1 MGDRALDWLVCIW
14 KSPLTDQPF
23 TVSRNWLALRGANPP
38 GSARLQISKH
48 QNKKAC
54 LIRLLHNHN
63 KYKGLRL
70 VSSTEWKL
78 SKCYCLWWWWL
89 DPSST
94 LSWELPGIWLNSP
107 APEHHH
113 PCLPQMDEVT
123 RGGSML
129 RGRPLEIAG
138 LIQSSISSVS
148 KESACNAEDPGSIPG
163 SGRCPGEGKGYPLQ
177 YSGLENSMNC
187 IAHRVAKSRTR
198 LSLFILKKDDQV
210 LCIL

>member
-38 GSARLQISKH
+38 GSARPQISKH

-54 LIRLLHNHN
+54 LIQPLRNHN

-78 SKCYCLWWWWL
+78 SKCYCLWWRWL

-94 LSWELPGIWLNSP
+94 LTWELPGIWLNSP
-107 APEHHH
+107 TPGHHH
-113 PCLPQMDEVT
+113 PCLTQMDEVS

-138 LIQSSISSVS
+138 LIHLLLAQLVKNLPAMLKTLVQFLGQEDALEKEKATHSSILVW
-148 KESACNAEDPGSIPG
+148 GIPWT
-163 SGRCPGEGKGYPLQ
+163 
-177 YSGLENSMNC
+177 
-187 IAHRVAKSRTR
+187 V
-198 LSLFILKKDDQV
+198 
-210 LCIL
+210 